1 MRTICIPAIAIS
13 PCSVS
18 APHNIST
25 VLFNA
30 NTFAADLRLEG
41 YGHVRGIGPSRRQ
54 NHNIRAAWAEAEVFV
69 FRQLRMGTHPDV
81 LEREINEQLFVARR
95 NDYKHDC
102 VLYAQR
108 ILANLR
114 NAGQFAGLPTFAQF
128 EQIRMLRPGRAR
140 YEMIIYDRFR
150 NLDVVSRFGGD
161 VDIAREIGTLL
172 AEYIMGIT
180 YLTFEQHELE
190 L

>member
-1 MRTICIPAIAIS
+1 MRTLCIPAIAIN

-81 LEREINEQLFVARR
+81 
-95 NDYKHDC
+95 KHDC
-102 VLYAQR
+102 LLYAQR

-128 EQIRMLRPGRAR
+128 EQIRMLRPGQAR
-140 YEMIIYDRFR
+140 YEMMMYDRFR

-172 AEYIMGIT
+172 AEYIMRIT